1 MYLAVP
7 VPWWTLALL
16 IMAAV
21 LVAYHAYA
29 RPVVPLLNWQR
40 AVLTGLR
47 LLALL
52 LVLLFLLEPVRTE
65 PAPRHDTV
73 VPILIDQSRS
83 MRIADLEGEPRIG
96 RAVALV
102 RDQLVP
108 QLAED
113 FEVDVLTFGD
123 ELRPANLATVA
134 ADATRTNLAGALE
147 AVGERYQGRSVAG
160 VVVISDGGETG
171 NSDAARIASERSM
184 RVYAIG
190 IGAARPGPDREVISV
205 TAGEATAA
213 ESIVDVSV
221 SVVSHGFA
229 DRPIELR
236 LLEAGRLLQVRRI
249 APAGDGSPMREVFRV
264 SPRLGMATLYTVDIP
279 VEADELVTENNTRS
293 VLVRPATRTRR
304 ILLIEGAPG
313 YEHSFLKRAWL
324 ADRGIT
330 LDAVV
335 RKGQNDR
342 GEYTFYVQGD
352 YERAAALATGY
363 PLTRKALFRYDAV
376 VFANIEAEFF
386 RPDQLTQT
394 AEFVADR
401 GGGLL
406 MLGPA
411 TLRGRGWSGS
421 GLEYVMP
428 VELVDRS
435 RPVDYVKPGGESN
448 KLVLTADGVSHPM
461 MQLAPTAEETR
472 AKWTQVPALGGSV
485 SVGDIKPGAS
495 VLAVTQAESSP
506 GPRPLVVVQ
515 RYGSGR
521 AMVFAGLAAWR
532 WRMMLPA
539 DDRTYETF
547 WGQVASWLTASA
559 PDPVTV
565 TASGA
570 AVPGETVRLDVRV
583 RDAVYQPLIDAEPV
597 VVVTGPG
604 GDEQE
609 VRPALVDGATGLYT
623 AEIRPAEPGVYRFEA
638 VVERGGTRVGEASE
652 WLLVGGADVEL
663 ADPWLNDEVLRRTAT
678 ASGGRYLLPDDVS
691 QLRELVLAD
700 ASDQVPPVIHNLWR
714 NVWMFLLVVVLLS
727 GEWFLRHAWGM
738 K

>member
-1 MYLAVP
+1 
-7 VPWWTLALL
+7 
-16 IMAAV
+16 
-21 LVAYHAYA
+21 
-29 RPVVPLLNWQR
+29 
-40 AVLTGLR
+40 
-47 LLALL
+47 
-52 LVLLFLLEPVRTE
+52 
-65 PAPRHDTV
+65 
-73 VPILIDQSRS
+73 
-83 MRIADLEGEPRIG
+83 
-96 RAVALV
+96 
-102 RDQLVP
+102 
-108 QLAED
+108 
-113 FEVDVLTFGD
+113 
-123 ELRPANLATVA
+123 
-134 ADATRTNLAGALE
+134 
-147 AVGERYQGRSVAG
+147 
-160 VVVISDGGETG
+160 
-171 NSDAARIASERSM
+171 
-184 RVYAIG
+184 
-190 IGAARPGPDREVISV
+190 
-205 TAGEATAA
+205 
-213 ESIVDVSV
+213 
-221 SVVSHGFA
+221 
-229 DRPIELR
+229 
-236 LLEAGRLLQVRRI
+236 
-249 APAGDGSPMREVFRV
+249 
-264 SPRLGMATLYTVDIP
+264 MATLYTVDIP

-394 AEFVADR
+394 AEFVAER

-461 MQLAPTAEETR
+461 MQLAPTAEGDTC
-472 AKWTQVPALGGSV
+472 QV
-485 SVGDIKPGAS
+485 DTGA
-495 VLAVTQAESSP
+495 
-506 GPRPLVVVQ
+506 G
-515 RYGSGR
+515 
-521 AMVFAGLAAWR
+521 AWR
-532 WRMMLPA
+532 QCVGWRYQARCIGAGGYPSGIVARATPPRRRPA
-539 DDRTYETF
+539 VRQRSCDGLCGPGSMALENDATRGRIAPTRRS

-583 RDAVYQPLIDAEPV
+583 RDAGV
-597 VVVTGPG
+597 
-604 GDEQE
+604 
-609 VRPALVDGATGLYT
+609 PAA
-623 AEIRPAEPGVYRFEA
+623 
-638 VVERGGTRVGEASE
+638 
-652 WLLVGGADVEL
+652 
-663 ADPWLNDEVLRRTAT
+663 N
-678 ASGGRYLLPDDVS
+678 
-691 QLRELVLAD
+691 
-700 ASDQVPPVIHNLWR
+700 
-714 NVWMFLLVVVLLS
+714 
-727 GEWFLRHAWGM
+727 
-738 K
+738 

>member
-1 MYLAVP
+1 MYFAVP
-7 VPWWTLALL
+7 VPWWMLALL
-16 IMAAV
+16 IVAAV
-21 LVAYHAYA
+21 MVACYAYA
-29 RPVVPLLNWQR
+29 RPVVPLSNWQR
-40 AVLTGLR
+40 AALTSLR

-65 PAPRHDTV
+65 PAPRHDIV

-83 MRIADLEGEPRIG
+83 MRIADLEGKSRIG
-96 RAVALV
+96 QAVALV
-102 RDQLVP
+102 RDKLVP

-113 FEVDVLTFGD
+113 FEVDVFTFGD

-134 ADATRTNLAGALE
+134 ADATQTNLVGALE
-147 AVGERYQGRSVAG
+147 AVEERYQGRSVAG

-171 NSDAARIASERSM
+171 SSDAARIASERSM
-184 RVYAIG
+184 RVYTVG
-190 IGAARPGPDREVISV
+190 IGAAKPGPDREVTSV
-205 TAGEATAA
+205 TAGEATTA

-229 DRPIELR
+229 DQPIELR
-236 LLEAGRLLQVRRI
+236 LFEAGRLLQVRRI
-249 APAGDGSPMREVFRV
+249 VPAGDGSPMREVFRV
-264 SPRLGMATLYTVDIP
+264 SPRPGVATLYTVDIP

-293 VLVRPATRTRR
+293 VLVRPATRAKH

-313 YEHSFLKRAWL
+313 YEHSFLKRVWQ
-324 ADRGIT
+324 ADPGIA

-342 GEYTFYVQGD
+342 GEHTFYVQGD
-352 YERAAALATGY
+352 RERAAALATGY

-376 VFANIEAEFF
+376 VFANIEPEFF

-394 AEFVADR
+394 AEFVAER

-406 MLGPA
+406 MLGRA

-421 GLEYVMP
+421 GLEYVIP
-428 VELVDRS
+428 VELVDRL
-435 RPVDYVKPGGESN
+435 RPVDYVKSGDESN
-448 KLVLTADGVSHPM
+448 KLVLTTDGISHPM
-461 MQLAPTAEETR
+461 MQLASTAEETR
-472 AKWTQVPALGGSV
+472 AKWAQVPVLGGSV
-485 SVGDIKPGAS
+485 SVGDIRPGAS
-495 VLAVTQAESSP
+495 VLAVNQVESSFE
-506 GPRPLVVVQ
+506 PRPLVAVQ

-521 AMVFAGLAAWR
+521 AMVFAGQAAWR

-559 PDPVTV
+559 PDQVTV

-570 AVPGETVRLDVRV
+570 AVSGEAVRLDVRV

-609 VRPALVDGATGLYT
+609 VRPTLVDGATGLYT
-623 AEIRPAEPGVYRFEA
+623 AEIRPTESGMYRFEA
-638 VVERGGTRVGEASE
+638 VVERGGVRMGRSSE

-678 ASGGRYLLPDDVS
+678 ASGGRYLLPGDVS
-691 QLRELVLAD
+691 QFRKLVLAD
-700 ASDQVPPVIHNLWR
+700 APDQALPVIHDLWR

-727 GEWFLRHAWGM
+727 SEWFLRHAWGM